1 MIFKE
6 GNGWKCCYDP
16 ETGLYTAK
24 IGDGVNQDL
33 YEITK
38 EIFDQ
43 VDDPNVEWPTRL
55 ICQGR
60 HLFMSVDDRCGPPY
74 TVVFDDDYEKICSW
88 TKPQTTGH
96 VWSEEM
102 TDAAVEVFASEAN
115 NREQRRAKKAQREK
129 KKGNGDADNFV
140 TGG

>member
-6 GNGWKCCYDP
+6 GIGWKCCYDP
-16 ETGLYTAK
+16 ETGLYTART
-24 IGDGVNQDL
+24 GGGGNVDL

-43 VDDPNVEWPTRL
+43 VDDPGIEWPTRL
-55 ICQGR
+55 ISQGR

-74 TVVFDDDYEKICSW
+74 TVVFDEDYKKICPW
-88 TKPQTTGH
+88 TEPQIAGKI
-96 VWSEEM
+96 WSEEM
-102 TDAAVEVFASEAN
+102 TDAAVEVFVSEEN

-129 KKGNGDADNFV
+129 KKSE
-140 TGG
+140 

>member
-6 GNGWKCCYDP
+6 GDGWKCCYDP

-24 IGDGVNQDL
+24 IGSCGNIDL
-33 YEITK
+33 YEINK

-43 VDDPNVEWPTRL
+43 VDDPEIKSQIRL
-55 ICQGR
+55 ICKGR
-60 HLFMSVDDRCGPPY
+60 HLYMSVDDRCGPPY
-74 TVVFDDDYEKICSW
+74 TVVFDEDYKKICPW
-88 TKPQTTGH
+88 TEAQSAGQ

-102 TDAAVEVFASEAN
+102 TDAAVEVFASEEN

-129 KKGNGDADNFV
+129 KKDNNNGSRRTDGD
-140 TGG
+140 

>member
-6 GNGWKCCYDP
+6 GIGWKCCYDP
-16 ETGLYTAK
+16 ETGLYTART
-24 IGDGVNQDL
+24 GGGGNVDL

-43 VDDPNVEWPTRL
+43 VDDPGIEWPTRL
-55 ICQGR
+55 ISQGR

-74 TVVFDDDYEKICSW
+74 TVVFDEDYKKICPW
-88 TKPQTTGH
+88 TEPQIAGKI
-96 VWSEEM
+96 WSEEM
-102 TDAAVEVFASEAN
+102 TDAAVEVFASEEN

-129 KKGNGDADNFV
+129 KKPE
-140 TGG
+140 

>member
-6 GNGWKCCYDP
+6 GDGWKCCYDP

-24 IGDGVNQDL
+24 TGSCGNINL

-38 EIFDQ
+38 DIFDR
-43 VDDPNVEWPTRL
+43 VDDPGIGPIGL
-55 ICQGR
+55 IIQGR

-74 TVVFDDDYEKICSW
+74 TVVFDDDYEKLCPW
-88 TKPQTTGH
+88 TKANTTGR

-102 TDAAVEVFASEAN
+102 TDAVVEVLASEEN
-115 NREQRRAKKAQREK
+115 NREQRRKKKAEREK
-129 KKGNGDADNFV
+129 KKDNDGNSPKE
-140 TGG
+140 

>member
-6 GNGWKCCYDP
+6 GIGWKCCYDP
-16 ETGLYTAK
+16 ETGLYTART
-24 IGDGVNQDL
+24 GGGGNVDL

-43 VDDPNVEWPTRL
+43 VDDPGIEWPTRL
-55 ICQGR
+55 ISQGR

-74 TVVFDDDYEKICSW
+74 TVVFDEDYKKICPW
-88 TKPQTTGH
+88 TEPQIAGKI
-96 VWSEEM
+96 WSEEM
-102 TDAAVEVFASEAN
+102 TDAAVEVFASEEN

-129 KKGNGDADNFV
+129 KKSE
-140 TGG
+140 

>member
-6 GNGWKCCYDP
+6 GIGWKCCYDP
-16 ETGLYTAK
+16 KTGLYTART
-24 IGDGVNQDL
+24 GGGGNVDL

-43 VDDPNVEWPTRL
+43 VDDPGIEWPTRL
-55 ICQGR
+55 ISQGR

-74 TVVFDDDYEKICSW
+74 TVVFDEDYKKICPW
-88 TKPQTTGH
+88 TEPQIAGKI
-96 VWSEEM
+96 WSEEM
-102 TDAAVEVFASEAN
+102 TDAAVEVFASEEN

-129 KKGNGDADNFV
+129 KKSE
-140 TGG
+140 

>member
-6 GNGWKCCYDP
+6 GNCWKCGYDP

-24 IGDGVNQDL
+24 TGYCGNIDI

-38 EIFDQ
+38 EIFDK
-43 VDDPNVEWPTRL
+43 VDDPNIEDPQKL
-55 ICQGR
+55 IRQGR

-74 TVVFDDDYEKICSW
+74 TVVLDDDYEKICPW
-88 TKPQTTGH
+88 AQPRTIGK
-96 VWSEEM
+96 VWSEEL
-102 TDAAVEVFASEAN
+102 TDAAVEIFASEEN

-129 KKGNGDADNFV
+129 KKNNGS
-140 TGG
+140 TL

>member
-24 IGDGVNQDL
+24 TGCCGNIDL
-33 YEITK
+33 YEINK
-38 EIFDQ
+38 EIFDR
-43 VDDPNVEWPTRL
+43 VDDPGIEWPTRL

-74 TVVFDDDYEKICSW
+74 TVIFDDDYENLCAW
-88 TKPQTTGH
+88 TKVNTTGK

-102 TDAAVEVFASEAN
+102 TDAVVEIFESEKD
-115 NREQRRAKKAQREK
+115 NREQCRAKKAEREK
-129 KKGNGDADNFV
+129 NKNNDNN
-140 TGG
+140 

>member
-6 GNGWKCCYDP
+6 GNSWKCCYDP

-24 IGDGVNQDL
+24 TGYGGNIDL

-38 EIFDQ
+38 EIFDKI
-43 VDDPNVEWPTRL
+43 DDPHTKDPYEL
-55 ICQGR
+55 ILKGR

-74 TVVFDDDYEKICSW
+74 TVVLDDDYEKICSW
-88 TKPQTTGH
+88 TKPQTVGR

-102 TDAAVEVFASEAN
+102 TDAVVEVFASEAN

-129 KKGNGDADNFV
+129 NKNKDK
-140 TGG
+140 TSETP

>member
-16 ETGLYTAK
+16 ETGIYTAK
-24 IGDGVNQDL
+24 IGDGVNMDL

-43 VDDPNVEWPTRL
+43 VDDPNIEWPIRL

-74 TVVFDDDYEKICSW
+74 TVIFDDDYEKICSW

-115 NREQRRAKKAQREK
+115 NREQRRAKKAEREK
-129 KKGNGDADNFV
+129 NNDN
-140 TGG
+140 